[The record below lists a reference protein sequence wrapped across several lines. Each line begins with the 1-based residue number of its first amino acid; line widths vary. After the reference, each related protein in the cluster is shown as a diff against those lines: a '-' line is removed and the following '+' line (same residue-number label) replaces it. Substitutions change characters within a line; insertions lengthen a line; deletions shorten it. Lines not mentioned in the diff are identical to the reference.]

1 MPEESRATGARATK
15 NDAAENDAA
24 ENDAAKSDAAK
35 SDAAENDTTETRA
48 TKPPRPFG
56 FWLVVGLLVAVLD
69 QILKFVVLSRFAEG
83 EQYVVIPGLF
93 NLTLW
98 YNRGAA
104 FSFLAHHDGWQRWF
118 FIASAI
124 FATIFICWLLRRYWQ
139 HTLFA
144 SGLALVL
151 GGALGNLVD
160 RVRIGKVVDYLLF
173 YQGNWAFPAFNLAD
187 SALTLGAAL
196 LILDE
201 IRRIRANP
209 KENAVDQRQ

>member
-1 MPEESRATGARATK
+1 MVRPA
-15 NDAAENDAA
+15 
-24 ENDAAKSDAAK
+24 
-35 SDAAENDTTETRA
+35 
-48 TKPPRPFG
+48 RPFG
-56 FWLVVGLLVAVLD
+56 FWIVIGLVVAALD
-69 QILKFVVLSRFAEG
+69 QVVKFVVLSRFQDG
-83 EQYVVIPGLF
+83 EQVVVIPGLF

-98 YNRGAA
+98 YNTGAA

-118 FIASAI
+118 FIAIAV

-144 SGLALVL
+144 AGLALVL
-151 GGALGNLVD
+151 GGALGNLID
-160 RVRIGKVVDYLLF
+160 RIRLGKVVDYLLF
-173 YQGNWAFPAFNLAD
+173 YQGSWVFPAFNLAD

-201 IRRIRANP
+201 IRRLRANP